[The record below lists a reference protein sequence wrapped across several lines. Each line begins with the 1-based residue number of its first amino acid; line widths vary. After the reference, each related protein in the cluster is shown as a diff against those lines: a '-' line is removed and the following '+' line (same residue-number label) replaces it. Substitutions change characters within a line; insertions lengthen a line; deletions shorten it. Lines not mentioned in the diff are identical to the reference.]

1 MEKFFVTEARDL
13 SDGILSGQQRKKK
26 KELDGHVP
34 GVCIFLFFYRRK
46 NWWSI
51 SQRCNTHTQRETT
64 SLKLFRL
71 DIFECLFGW
80 ETGRTANKKEK
91 GEKKGKI
98 KMAILFYQMS
108 RYKTEDWP
116 GKSS

>member
-46 NWWSI
+46 N
-51 SQRCNTHTQRETT
+51 
-64 SLKLFRL
+64 
-71 DIFECLFGW
+71 
-80 ETGRTANKKEK
+80 
-91 GEKKGKI
+91 
-98 KMAILFYQMS
+98 
-108 RYKTEDWP
+108 
-116 GKSS
+116 

>member
-1 MEKFFVTEARDL
+1 
-13 SDGILSGQQRKKK
+13 
-26 KELDGHVP
+26 
-34 GVCIFLFFYRRK
+34 
-46 NWWSI
+46 
-51 SQRCNTHTQRETT
+51 
-64 SLKLFRL
+64 
-71 DIFECLFGW
+71 LFGW